1 MPLGSQVILGCN
13 DIIVPIPTVVGVW
26 TPPELLRRC
35 TVRLDDVDVKRF
47 TESLDSTNKV
57 LDARRTEIISM
68 KVHAKDTIHQLGLDA
83 IHTLAKA
90 RVLQSSEVL
99 RLVSEK
105 SP

>member
-1 MPLGSQVILGCN
+1 M
-13 DIIVPIPTVVGVW
+13 
-26 TPPELLRRC
+26 
-35 TVRLDDVDVKRF
+35 KRF
-47 TESLDSTNKV
+47 TESFDSTNKV

-99 RLVSEK
+99 WLVSEK
-105 SP
+105 SS